1 MNRIPF
7 TISLPNQPYVDDFSE
22 GLTAQGYYT
31 GLRYLKVQVRESDG
45 LILEIDAEGETLKDL
60 NSTLKFAREG
70 NYMLTID
77 ATEHPWE
84 AAYLAN
90 HLETDITNYREEL
103 GTTDADGNPE
113 FWEYSYSEEGNP
125 MHQIYYIN
133 DLWYKNEQF
142 VRPKF
147 RAHQHSQEKFW
158 SSVQDHIEMAHRE
171 LARGSAIYS
180 EKELQDL
187 ETYKNIVEN
196 LRNKYGDTLHWKI
209 KFPDIPLI
217 KP

>member
-196 LRNKYGDTLHWKI
+196 LRNKY
-209 KFPDIPLI
+209 
-217 KP
+217 

>member
-7 TISLPNQPYVDDFSE
+7 TIELPNQPYLNDFSE
-22 GLTAQGYYT
+22 GLTAKCYYT
-31 GLRYLKVQVRESDG
+31 GPRFLKVQVRESDG
-45 LILEIDAEGETLKDL
+45 LVLEIDAEGETLVDL

-77 ATEHPWE
+77 AREHPWE
-84 AAYLAN
+84 AAYLSN
-90 HLETDITNYREEL
+90 HIESSVENYTEEL

-113 FWEYSYSEEGNP
+113 SWEYSYSLEGNP
-125 MHQIYYIN
+125 LHQIYYIN
-133 DLWYKNEQF
+133 DIFYKDGAF
-142 VRPKF
+142 TRPTF

-158 SSVQDHIEMAHRE
+158 ETVQEHIEMAHRE
-171 LARGSAIYS
+171 IARGITVYS

-187 ETYKNIVEN
+187 ENYKNVVEN
-196 LRNKYGDTLHWKI
+196 LSAKYGDTLHWKI
-209 KFPDIPLI
+209 PFPDIPVI